1 MPEVLEIS
9 QLGHNVAEHL
19 VEHGVS
25 SPAGG
30 LHVQRLVSILGRFN
44 TVLIGPT
51 FLMEQV
57 ANEVHPILLELS
69 SSIENSRDFT
79 GG

>member
-1 MPEVLEIS
+1 MSQPPPWILGPQWGVVPEVLEIS
-9 QLGHNVAEHL
+9 QLGHDVAEHL

-30 LHVQRLVSILGRFN
+30 LHVQRLVSILGRFD

-51 FLMEQV
+51 LVVEQV
-57 ANEVHPILLELS
+57 D
-69 SSIENSRDFT
+69 R
-79 GG
+79 